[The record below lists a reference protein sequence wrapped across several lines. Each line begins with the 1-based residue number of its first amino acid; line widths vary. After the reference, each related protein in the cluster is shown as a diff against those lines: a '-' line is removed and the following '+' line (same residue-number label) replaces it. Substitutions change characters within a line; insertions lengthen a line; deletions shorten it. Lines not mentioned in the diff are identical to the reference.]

1 MSEPLSPEDIE
12 KATFTS
18 THGGYD
24 PDEVAVFLKSVA
36 NDMRSLIRKQETA
49 KIATERPYHALGREI
64 ADLLEEANEAAMR
77 AKKMA
82 ETEASNILQ
91 EAHKSSHR
99 DREEA
104 QHVRRRAEAEAL
116 VVRDEAHAA
125 ADRLTSQAEQ
135 ARRLAE
141 AEGQILQQEARREIK
156 RLKEQAREYAAK
168 TKAASDF
175 DARERARET
184 EQRVR
189 RLQEAETVLRGRIRT
204 LKARLDELTG
214 RVEAA
219 EAARGPEVETA
230 SPQSH
235 EPAREVNVTDDAL
248 RVAMEPRISGAP
260 EVIRIDASDD

>member
-1 MSEPLSPEDIE
+1 MSEPLSPDDIE

-36 NDMRSLIRKQETA
+36 NDMRALIRKQETA
-49 KIATERPYHALGREI
+49 KMATERPYHALGREV
-64 ADLLEEANEAAMR
+64 ADLLEAANEAALR

-91 EAHKSSHR
+91 EAHKSSRR

-104 QHVRRRAEAEAL
+104 QQVRRRAEAEAL

-125 ADRLTSQAEQ
+125 AERLTSQAEQ

-156 RLKEQAREYAAK
+156 RLKEGAREYATK

-175 DARERARET
+175 DARERTREI
-184 EQRVR
+184 ERRVR
-189 RLQEAETVLRGRIRT
+189 RLQEAETVMRGRIRT
-204 LKARLDELTG
+204 LKGKLDELTA

-219 EAARGPEVETA
+219 AARGPEEETTG
-230 SPQSH
+230 PQGR
-235 EPAREVNVTDDAL
+235 EPAREVNVTDEAL
-248 RVAMEPRISGAP
+248 RIEMEPQTSGAP

>member
-1 MSEPLSPEDIE
+1 MSEPLSPDDIE

-36 NDMRSLIRKQETA
+36 NDVRALIRKQETA
-49 KIATERPYHALGREI
+49 KLATERPYHALGREV
-64 ADLLEEANEAAMR
+64 ADILEEANEAAIR

-82 ETEASNILQ
+82 ETEAANILS
-91 EAHKSSHR
+91 EAHKSSRR

-104 QHVRRRAEAEAL
+104 QQVRRRAESEAL

-125 ADRLTSQAEQ
+125 AERLTSQAEQ

-141 AEGQILQQEARREIK
+141 AEGQILQQEARRDIK
-156 RLKEQAREYAAK
+156 RLKEEAREYAAK
-168 TKAASDF
+168 SKTASDF
-175 DARERARET
+175 DARERTRET
-184 EQRVR
+184 ERRVR

-204 LKARLDELTG
+204 LKAKLDELSA
-214 RVEAA
+214 RVDSAA
-219 EAARGPEVETA
+219 AVRGPEETTGG
-230 SPQSH
+230 H
-235 EPAREVNVTDDAL
+235 ESESAREVNVTDDAL
-248 RVAMEPRISGAP
+248 RIEMEPQTSGAP